1 MEGLYISEQGLR
13 EHITRP
19 FSDLNAFILF
29 PNSLY
34 FVVCVIIIIFFSLNN
49 MGLFPHYVKRGR
61 GKRANYI
68 WTEV

>member
-19 FSDLNAFILF
+19 FSDLKAFILF

-34 FVVCVIIIIFFSLNN
+34 FVVCIYYYDFFFFNLNN
-49 MGLFPHYVKRGR
+49 MGLFPC
-61 GKRANYI
+61 
-68 WTEV
+68 

>member
-19 FSDLNAFILF
+19 FSDLKAFILF

-34 FVVCVIIIIFFSLNN
+34 FVVCIYYYDFFFNLNN
-49 MGLFPHYVKRGR
+49 MGLFPC
-61 GKRANYI
+61 
-68 WTEV
+68 